1 MAFKKGSMETL
12 EMNNNFNY
20 LKKFWKNKKVFLTG
34 HTGFKGGW
42 FSILLNLLGA
52 KVIGYSL
59 KPEEKKNFFD
69 LVDLKKIIH
78 KSIIGDIRDYEK
90 LKNSIHKSQPDFVV
104 HMAAQSLV
112 RYSYD
117 YPKYTYDVNTLGT
130 VNILN
135 ILNELAFIKAGLII
149 TTDKVYLNENK
160 KSFFKEYDR
169 LGGLDPYS
177 SSKACAELVINS
189 YVNSFFKK
197 KKIFVASV
205 RAGNVVG
212 GGDFSKDRIIP
223 DYFRSFKKKKIILRS
238 PDSIRPWQHVLDPL
252 YGYLLLLIKLYEK
265 KQYKDY
271 SWNFGPDNSNNRTV
285 LNVINELNS
294 HFNNPIK
301 IIKKPVLSKKYYE
314 SKMLMLDSS
323 KARKTLGWQPKY
335 NLKESLILVSDWHKS
350 FLKKKNLLVFSKEQ
364 IINYFN

>member
-1 MAFKKGSMETL
+1 ML
-12 EMNNNFNY
+12 I
-20 LKKFWKNKKVFLTG
+20 LFL
-34 HTGFKGGW
+34 
-42 FSILLNLLGA
+42 
-52 KVIGYSL
+52 
-59 KPEEKKNFFD
+59 
-69 LVDLKKIIH
+69 
-78 KSIIGDIRDYEK
+78 
-90 LKNSIHKSQPDFVV
+90 
-104 HMAAQSLV
+104 
-112 RYSYD
+112 
-117 YPKYTYDVNTLGT
+117 
-130 VNILN
+130 
-135 ILNELAFIKAGLII
+135 
-149 TTDKVYLNENK
+149 
-160 KSFFKEYDR
+160 
-169 LGGLDPYS
+169 
-177 SSKACAELVINS
+177 
-189 YVNSFFKK
+189 KK

-252 YGYLLLLIKLYEK
+252 YGYLLLLITLYEK